1 MQAPHLIRL
10 LALILPLAADTFA
23 VSAALGLLRLAPA
36 RRVALSLTFA
46 AFEGGMPLVGLALGA
61 VLGRLIGNLADYVA
75 IAALIGLGAYL
86 LFQNEEQEGAV
97 LERMAR
103 SNGIAMLGA
112 GVAVSLDE
120 LAIGFTLGLLGVPVI
135 AALILITVQAFAIS
149 QLGFVVGARVSESIR
164 EGAERFAG
172 LALMAIGGFVLL
184 GKFVPLP
191 V

>member
-1 MQAPHLIRL
+1 MIRL
-10 LALILPLAADTFA
+10 LAMILPLAADTFA
-23 VSAALGLLRLAPA
+23 VSAALGILRLAPR

-61 VLGRLIGNLADYVA
+61 FLGRLMGNLADYIA
-75 IAALIGLGAYL
+75 IAGLIGLGAYL
-86 LFQNEEQEGAV
+86 LFQNEATEGAR
-97 LERMAR
+97 LERLAQ
-103 SNGIAMLGA
+103 SNGIAVLGA

-120 LAIGFTLGLLGVPVI
+120 LAIGLTLGLLGVPIV
-135 AALILITVQAFAIS
+135 AALILIAVQAFAIS
-149 QLGFVVGARVSESIR
+149 QLGFVVGTRVSESIR

-184 GKFVPLP
+184 GKFVAFP

>member
-1 MQAPHLIRL
+1 MTQQMIRL

-23 VSAALGLLRLAPA
+23 VSAALGMLRLARG

-46 AFEGGMPLVGLALGA
+46 AFEGGMPLVGLALG
-61 VLGRLIGNLADYVA
+61 VFLGRLIGNLADDVA

-86 LFQNEEQEGAV
+86 LFQNEENEGV
-97 LERMAR
+97 RLERLAR
-103 SNGIAMLGA
+103 SNGVAMLGA

-120 LAIGFTLGLLGVPVI
+120 LAIGFTVGLLGVPIV
-135 AALILITVQAFAIS
+135 AALILIAVQAFAIS
-149 QLGFVVGARVSESIR
+149 QVGFVVGTRVSESIR

-184 GKFVPLP
+184 GKFIPLP
-191 V
+191 L